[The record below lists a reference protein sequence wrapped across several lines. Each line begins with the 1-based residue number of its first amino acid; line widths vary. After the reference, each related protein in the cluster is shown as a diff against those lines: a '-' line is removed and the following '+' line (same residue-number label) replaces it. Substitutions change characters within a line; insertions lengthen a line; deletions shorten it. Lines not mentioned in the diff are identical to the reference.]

1 MRESLRPRG
10 EALRSAA
17 RRIAVRRAEEPQ
29 TPLLQIITEAAR
41 HFDLSPSEEQM
52 LLSDLLSESPEAS
65 PP

>member
-1 MRESLRPRG
+1 MRESLQPRG

-17 RRIAVRRAEEPQ
+17 RRISVRRAEEPE

-52 LLSDLLSESPEAS
+52 LQSDLLPGSSEA
-65 PP
+65 PPP